1 MGSLS
6 AMGSLPLDSSLPPEA
21 TDHNQPKRRKVDANY
36 VSTLSPLLFL
46 SPWTPSRPW
55 TNLPYRLDIHFLPTT
70 GGTSRPRR
78 ILPNRIFSSSLSSSV
93 GPSRCPI
100 PFSWTLFPLRILY
113 RMSICTLKIRCL
125 NPLLSL
131 LWRPWTRY
139 RCLTFL
145 PFLLF
150 PISIW
155 LQHNPLSLS
164 TTLYRWILLSSRFL
178 FLPIPLNTNIRP
190 CL

>member
-55 TNLPYRLDIHFLPTT
+55 KNLPYRLDIHFLPTT

-145 PFLLF
+145 PFLPF